1 MPEQSEES
9 ISESEISTLV
19 DAFYTK
25 VRLEP
30 TIGPIF
36 NEQVEDWPT
45 HLALLKSFWC
55 SALLGTG
62 TFKGNPLQTHLKLAL
77 EPAHFRV
84 WLGLF
89 AKTASETLSP
99 SHAAMIVAKS
109 EGIARNFQLALGN
122 RTRPFNSPAKS
133 A

>member
-1 MPEQSEES
+1 MPEQSEGS
-9 ISESEISTLV
+9 ITEAEISRLV
-19 DAFYTK
+19 DAFYAK
-25 VRLEP
+25 VRVEP

-36 NEQVEDWPT
+36 EEQVEDWPA

-77 EPAHFRV
+77 DPAHFRV
-84 WLGLF
+84 WLELF
-89 AKTASETLSP
+89 ARTASEILSP
-99 SHAAMIVAKS
+99 PHAAMIVARS
-109 EGIARNFQLALGN
+109 EGIARNFQLAIGN
-122 RTRPFNSPAKS
+122 RTESLSNSAVS